1 MLVGWDVVCY
11 VTVSYADHLQAQAS
25 QGFFLSAI
33 FHSIGVGAESSRD
46 VSAYT
51 VASRITAVCDIA
63 QASYHLSS
71 ECTIWLYPPS
81 IIQGW
86 DESGTDI

>member
-1 MLVGWDVVCY
+1 MLVGWDVVCD

-25 QGFFLSAI
+25 QGFFPGTI
-33 FHSIGVGAESSRD
+33 FYSIGVGIESSRD

-51 VASRITAVCDIA
+51 VASRIAAVCDTD
-63 QASYHLSS
+63 QTSYHLYS